1 MLYKISI
8 VKIQKDIELLVL
20 VEGIECLKILFRD
33 GFVYLSV
40 EFILPKGKLINLYE
54 SFYLLLRDYM
64 E

>member
-40 EFILPKGKLINLYE
+40 EFILPKW
-54 SFYLLLRDYM
+54 
-64 E
+64 